1 MKRKFYKQHRTGRAL
16 LRAMPIIVWLGAL
29 GCVIALFYQKSQRFD
44 VLGVAQG
51 QVRQISA
58 TCTGRL
64 RSVNIQL
71 FEEVTIGQTLAVVD
85 TVLENETLDA
95 QLVTIQAEIEH
106 LTAQLDA
113 VQEDYQTRE
122 TDRQI
127 GYKADKRRFA
137 VDIENARLRVLEL
150 TALLASDRI
159 LLGDLDMEYK
169 ISRQLLEQD
178 VIEPYELEKARVYY
192 ETLSK
197 KIEENER
204 LLEQSKSHLEK
215 CVQRHDEYEQN
226 TPYYS
231 TADSDL
237 EVVRK
242 AIKVQEQLM
251 NELLARLQPLELK
264 APINGVVIPIQPNAN
279 EVSLRRPGENVL
291 KRPGEVVTAGE
302 PLFAIAEIEPRDII
316 AWVNEEQ
323 LNSIQEGMSVELI
336 KNTEPA
342 QIARSQT
349 TYVAPLVEQ
358 IPERLWANPAVP
370 QWGRPILIEIPPG
383 LELVPGELVR
393 IRGL

>member
-1 MKRKFYKQHRTGRAL
+1 MKRKGYKEHRTGRAL
-16 LRAMPIIVWLGAL
+16 LRFLPIIVWVGAL

-58 TCTGRL
+58 TCTGRIKVV
-64 RSVNIQL
+64 SVQL
-71 FEEVTIGQTLAVVD
+71 FEKVTAGQTLAVID
-85 TVLENETLDA
+85 TVLENEPFQA
-95 QLVTIQAEIEH
+95 QLATIQAEIEH
-106 LTAQLDA
+106 LTAQLA
-113 VQEDYQTRE
+113 AIQESYQAEE

-127 GYKADKRRFA
+127 DYKADKRRFA
-137 VDIENARLRVLEL
+137 VDIENARLRILEL

-159 LLGDLDMEYK
+159 LLGDLDMEFK
-169 ISRQLLEQD
+169 ISRDLLEQD

-197 KIEENER
+197 KIEENEH
-204 LLEQSKSHLEK
+204 LLEQSKSDLEK
-215 CVQRHDEYEQN
+215 CVQRHDEYEQY
-226 TPYYS
+226 TPYYP
-231 TADSDL
+231 TADSAL

-242 AIKVQEQLM
+242 AVKVQEQLM

-264 APINGVVIPIQPNAN
+264 SPIDGVVIPIQPNAN
-279 EVSLRRPGENVL
+279 EVTLRRPGENVL
-291 KRPGEVVTAGE
+291 RRPGEVVTAGE
-302 PLFAIAEIEPRDII
+302 PLFAIAEIEPRDIL
-316 AWVNEEQ
+316 AWVNEGQ
-323 LNSIQEGMSVELI
+323 LNSIREGMLVELI

-342 QIARSQT
+342 LIARSQT

-358 IPERLWANPAVP
+358 MPERLWTNPAIP

>member
-1 MKRKFYKQHRTGRAL
+1 MKREFYKQHRSGRVF

-29 GCVIALFYQKSQRFD
+29 GCVIGLLYKKSQRFD
-44 VLGVAQG
+44 VVGVAQG

-58 TCTGRL
+58 TCTGRIK
-64 RSVNIQL
+64 SVSVQL
-71 FEEVTIGQTLAVVD
+71 FEKVVAGQTLAVID
-85 TVLENETLDA
+85 TVLENEPFQA
-95 QLVTIQAEIEH
+95 QLSTIQAEIEH
-106 LTAQLDA
+106 LTAQLVA
-113 VQEDYQTRE
+113 IQESYKAEE

-127 GYKADKRRFA
+127 GYKADKRRFS
-137 VDIENARLRVLEL
+137 VDIESARLRVLEL

-159 LLGDLDMEYK
+159 QLGDLDIEFK
-169 ISRQLLEQD
+169 ISRQLLEED
-178 VIEPYELEKARVYY
+178 VIEPYELEKAKVYY

-215 CVQRHDEYEQN
+215 CIQRYDEYEQY
-226 TPYYS
+226 TPYHPP
-231 TADSDL
+231 ADSAL

-242 AIKVQEQLM
+242 AVKVQEQLM

-264 APINGVVIPIQPNAN
+264 SPIDGVVIPIQPNAN
-279 EVSLRRPGENVL
+279 EVVLRRPGENVL
-291 KRPGEVVTAGE
+291 RRPGEVVTPGE
-302 PLFAIAEIEPRDII
+302 PLFAVAEIEPRDIV
-316 AWVNEEQ
+316 AWVNEGQ
-323 LNSIQEGMSVELI
+323 LNSIREGMSVELI

-342 QIARSQT
+342 LMARSQT

-358 IPERLWANPAVP
+358 IPSRLWANPTVP

-383 LELVPGELVR
+383 FELVPGELVR